1 MTETIAKPEIIVHS
15 PFHGTIQGVNFSRQ
29 QEFASINW
37 FIDQFVDDKDPI
49 KRKMLLETDFI
60 EELSAI
66 FDKDYFKYNYEDSE
80 IEQGLYD
87 LFSQPVAEMEVD
99 YSRTLSETSQENFIE
114 TVQKLYIELG
124 GKI

>member
-1 MTETIAKPEIIVHS
+1 MTEKIAKPEIIIHS
-15 PFHGTIQGVNFSRQ
+15 PFHGTIQGVNFKRQ
-29 QEFASINW
+29 SEFASISW
-37 FIDQFVDDKDPI
+37 FIDQFVEDDDLI

-60 EELSAI
+60 TELHNV
-66 FDKDYFKYNYEDSE
+66 FDKDYYKYNYEDSE

-87 LFSQPVAEMEVD
+87 LFSQPITKMEVD

-114 TVQKLYIELG
+114 TVHELYKELG

>member
-1 MTETIAKPEIIVHS
+1 MTEKIAKPEIIIHS
-15 PFHGTIQGVNFSRQ
+15 KFHGSIQGVNFSRQ
-29 QEFASINW
+29 QEFASISW
-37 FIDQFVDDKDPI
+37 FIDQFLDDKNPI

-60 EELSAI
+60 EELSNV

-87 LFSQPVAEMEVD
+87 LFSQPISEMEVD
-99 YSRTLSETSQENFIE
+99 YSRTLSANSQENFIE
-114 TVQKLYIELG
+114 TIRELYVKLG